1 MRWARHPSGVVVKGV
16 KKRKESKTEEY
27 KMEDNSSSDADD
39 MRNKPSDTYG
49 QRHKTKR
56 KESKNEEYQE
66 RSLSNDTDEENSSS
80 FSELT
85 NTSDMWSVS
94 SLEDIQFLMN
104 TAAVEDVNVNTA
116 LQGLATNNEKD
127 KWVEGADSGDFKAQS
142 FPSGREFSPD
152 DVLSTNKD
160 NDCAN
165 IGLANLSALTAK
177 DFTEVDERQILK
189 EATPSE
195 EANVMEEC

>member
-1 MRWARHPSGVVVKGV
+1 
-16 KKRKESKTEEY
+16 
-27 KMEDNSSSDADD
+27 MEDNSSSDADS
-39 MRNKPSDTYG
+39 MRNKPSDTCG

-56 KESKNEEYQE
+56 KESKNEEYQEE

-94 SLEDIQFLMN
+94 SLEDIQFLN

-127 KWVEGADSGDFKAQS
+127 KRVEGADSGDFKAQS
-142 FPSGREFSPD
+142 FPSGKEVSPN
-152 DVLSTNKD
+152 DVLSANKD
-160 NDCAN
+160 NDCAS

-177 DFTEVDERQILK
+177 DFTDVDERKILK
-189 EATPSE
+189 EAKPSE

>member
-1 MRWARHPSGVVVKGV
+1 MVKGV

-27 KMEDNSSSDADD
+27 KMEHNSSSDADD

-94 SLEDIQFLMN
+94 SLEDIQFLMH

-127 KWVEGADSGDFKAQS
+127 K
-142 FPSGREFSPD
+142 
-152 DVLSTNKD
+152 
-160 NDCAN
+160 
-165 IGLANLSALTAK
+165 
-177 DFTEVDERQILK
+177 
-189 EATPSE
+189 
-195 EANVMEEC
+195 